1 MVLGSIECFCMQ
13 PCSLNF
19 ISTSLDIEESKDSV
33 EGQWL
38 TEKQLSELP
47 GWTELLPKLLVRM

>member
-1 MVLGSIECFCMQ
+1 MQ